1 MKREMDCRIRG
12 MMEEI
17 GDLKFSAEVNSV
29 RKIVLELNKL
39 REQIRMVL
47 EKHLK
52 KVVFPGYCEYVS

>member
-1 MKREMDCRIRG
+1 

-39 REQIRMVL
+39 REQIMMVL